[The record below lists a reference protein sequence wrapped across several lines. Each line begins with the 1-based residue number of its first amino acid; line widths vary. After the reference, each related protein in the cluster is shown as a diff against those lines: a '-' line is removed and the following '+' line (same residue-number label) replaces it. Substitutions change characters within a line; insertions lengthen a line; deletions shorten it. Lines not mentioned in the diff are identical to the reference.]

1 MVPGPPCR
9 SPFALASCGRHAPPV
24 TADNRRRGYSSGPAA
39 PRTVACMKKRVLS
52 AFLWFYCGWYAGAMI
67 AAMLGISP
75 VIGPILGAVAA
86 ALIAG
91 DPRGIIWPRKAEPQ
105 PAAAT

>member
-1 MVPGPPCR
+1 
-9 SPFALASCGRHAPPV
+9 
-24 TADNRRRGYSSGPAA
+24 
-39 PRTVACMKKRVLS
+39 MKKRVLS

-105 PAAAT
+105 QAVAAPAPVSATVSL

>member
-1 MVPGPPCR
+1 
-9 SPFALASCGRHAPPV
+9 
-24 TADNRRRGYSSGPAA
+24 
-39 PRTVACMKKRVLS
+39 MKKRVLS

-75 VIGPILGAVAA
+75 VIGPIIGATAA

-91 DPRGIIWPRKAEPQ
+91 DPRGLIWPRKAADPTQ
-105 PAAAT
+105 AVPAQAPASVSL